1 MHSKH
6 WKFFL
11 FLLLSLFCSVVAQK
25 NIGSDRSQQQDS
37 ILQKN
42 TRFPDEL
49 EKLKQEKKKLR
60 QANKEFATKKK
71 KNILTD
77 NQFLFNGLN
86 LNYYH
91 TDNYETLIPSYY
103 VDPYILYLT
112 NKRLQQCQIIPTKPF
127 NTNYQLRKPT
137 FPNETFLSSKTK
149 INPENIFQFAMQELS
164 FLYDFSAIEYF
175 RGHELLAY
183 HYFVEYL
190 HQNLHY
196 QPNYFEAEMEYLP
209 ILPLH
214 WRVITIGSSSP
225 PSSTKDAPS
234 GGSAGSSSTTGG
246 CDYSSFIQY
255 LLEVEY
261 YLEERDTSLLS
272 ESYKRSFSSIAALPP
287 KFLIAST
294 YNMRTM
300 WGRGMASQIRKGKD
314 YNTITNFVQNISGVG
329 HYERWPQCPDLLRKW
344 WKYVV
349 ELPYLPMVSK
359 YYHLEDL
366 IMNSEQNIELGGLG
380 QRGRGGNGANL
391 HVEAMNLFN
400 PINAFGKYQGLI
412 KQREENYLQS
422 LNDDH
427 NNHFSFLYE
436 GEQKKKNTSS
446 SSTTLREETEGL
458 VRENEEMNL
467 MGAPNENLFIMN
479 TDPGMPDSNG
489 GQEGGGGGEQGNA
502 KKKSITFLFIG
513 NFELVG
519 PNKVCSMRSIL
530 QSLQPRP
537 DLTMVYLPLEEPF
550 PGNELIDEEESIKSA
565 NYWKKYQSKTFP
577 PSENGGKGMKPVLTK
592 MHDYIEK
599 SIFCVITGSTSYSS
613 AFFYHS
619 ILGDCLPIV
628 INDWFVFAF
637 PWLVAY
643 ETFTIRVLEND
654 FMKNPH
660 WVLDYIKDKFLP
672 TRSSSTGKT
681 STDTDTESI
690 NLEKTRLLNN
700 MRKCM
705 FKMKSYLSYET
716 IPFGSGRYQ
725 KLLFSDIHYYYHY
738 HYNPN
743 IMNNNNKQSSSSS
756 SSSSSVEKK
765 VQTILPLELFL
776 LELRYAQ
783 KVHKYYNNIPCM
795 RPYMCFH
802 HYQKHVYQTAI
813 PTPTVEK
820 EKEKSKK
827 ATNRSPPT
835 APGVEEY
842 DYQWYEEKTPDGKKK
857 KQKGVIVKYFNSRR
871 IEKIITSRYGLLF
884 SKSSSFL
891 SSSSNPTNSSAE
903 NTKNDQKST
912 GIPIQYDTYQVHA
925 LYFDPSLASSRS
937 SSPFTDQRPY
947 LCKHNPR
954 LIGNYKIV
962 FFMQCVRVLWTL
974 NPGKLK
980 PHDLAMINYNQ
991 SVDSVYTY
999 YRPSSA
1005 APSPPTIPTALAI
1018 YEKDYILAFHNISRP
1033 KNWIA
1038 ANYPVGLD
1046 NSHLIKVQN

>member
-1 MHSKH
+1 
-6 WKFFL
+6 
-11 FLLLSLFCSVVAQK
+11 
-25 NIGSDRSQQQDS
+25 
-37 ILQKN
+37 
-42 TRFPDEL
+42 
-49 EKLKQEKKKLR
+49 
-60 QANKEFATKKK
+60 
-71 KNILTD
+71 
-77 NQFLFNGLN
+77 
-86 LNYYH
+86 
-91 TDNYETLIPSYY
+91 
-103 VDPYILYLT
+103 
-112 NKRLQQCQIIPTKPF
+112 
-127 NTNYQLRKPT
+127 
-137 FPNETFLSSKTK
+137 
-149 INPENIFQFAMQELS
+149 
-164 FLYDFSAIEYF
+164 
-175 RGHELLAY
+175 
-183 HYFVEYL
+183 
-190 HQNLHY
+190 
-196 QPNYFEAEMEYLP
+196 
-209 ILPLH
+209 
-214 WRVITIGSSSP
+214 
-225 PSSTKDAPS
+225 
-234 GGSAGSSSTTGG
+234 
-246 CDYSSFIQY
+246 
-255 LLEVEY
+255 
-261 YLEERDTSLLS
+261 
-272 ESYKRSFSSIAALPP
+272 
-287 KFLIAST
+287 
-294 YNMRTM
+294 
-300 WGRGMASQIRKGKD
+300 
-314 YNTITNFVQNISGVG
+314 
-329 HYERWPQCPDLLRKW
+329 
-344 WKYVV
+344 VV
-349 ELPYLPMVSK
+349 ELPYLPVVSK

-380 QRGRGGNGANL
+380 QRGRGSGGGPNL

-400 PINAFGKYQGLI
+400 PINVFGKYQGLI

-422 LNDDH
+422 LNEI
-427 NNHFSFLYE
+427 NNHHSFLYE
-436 GEQKKKNTSS
+436 GEQKKTNSS
-446 SSTTLREETEGL
+446 QSSLLREETEGL
-458 VRENEEMNL
+458 VRENEEINL
-467 MGAPNENLFIMN
+467 MGAPNENLFTMN
-479 TDPGMPDSNG
+479 TDPGMPDGGSIDNG
-489 GQEGGGGGEQGNA
+489 GQGGEQDGA

-513 NFELVG
+513 NFEMVG

-530 QSLQPRP
+530 QSLQSRP

-565 NYWKKYQSKTFP
+565 NYWKKYQSKSFP
-577 PSENGGKGMKPVLTK
+577 PSENDGKGMKPVLTK

-654 FMKNPH
+654 FMKSPH

-672 TRSSSTGKT
+672 TIDSTGKT
-681 STDTDTESI
+681 STDTDTESM
-690 NLEKTRLLNN
+690 NVEKTRLLNN

-725 KLLFSDIHYYYHY
+725 KLLLSDIHYYYHY

-743 IMNNNNKQSSSSS
+743 IINNKKQQSA

-813 PTPTVEK
+813 PTPTAEK
-820 EKEKSKK
+820 EKERTKK
-827 ATNRSPPT
+827 AVNGSPP
-835 APGVEEY
+835 AAGVEEY

-857 KQKGVIVKYFNSRR
+857 KQKGVIVKYFNSHR

-884 SKSSSFL
+884 SKSSSFISS

-903 NTKNDQKST
+903 NSKNDPKT
-912 GIPIQYDTYQVHA
+912 NGIPIQYDTFQVHA
-925 LYFDPSLASSRS
+925 LYFDPSLASSR

-980 PHDLAMINYNQ
+980 PHDLATINNNQ

-999 YRPSSA
+999 YRPSGVGISSSS
-1005 APSPPTIPTALAI
+1005 APSPPTIPTALTI
-1018 YEKDYILAFHNISRP
+1018 YEKDYILAFHNISRR
-1033 KNWIA
+1033 KNWKA